1 MCYEVELPLSPGDS
15 PGFSLKFWCILM
27 PLPLF
32 FLSYLVTLVPVSV
45 ARTQGE
51 KESIYSLR
59 YRVYVDELKKARLSG
74 IDHGRKWVRDPE
86 DDREDSRIFYT
97 GPIERPTAAIRADLY
112 RPADVPEPFA
122 RRFSL
127 DLFPELA
134 GEVISESSRLVV
146 SPEGRGRLGVAALSL
161 ASYRFGAM
169 SNKCRFGFCQVVP
182 GLVKYYPRV
191 GMRLYAGRMIPTP
204 DGMRVPMMAI
214 WSDLNYLRRHRS
226 FLAPLCRETFG
237 PGKQAPVAIEQ
248 FANRLGDGVVPILLD
263 RAAVRAAISPLF
275 HGQCQILEG
284 MPRSLLDSMSDHGM
298 VLNVPPG
305 ELILREGL
313 FEQELFIVLSGEV
326 EVFRGAHVL
335 CVLGPG
341 EPMGEVAMLNATG
354 RRTASVRARS
364 PSRLLVF
371 NRRYVENL
379 LRLVPQ
385 CGGRLIY
392 NLARIMAS
400 RMSAAPTEPHDDL
413 NNCLPLT
420 AETHT

>member
-1 MCYEVELPLSPGDS
+1 MIQLPLS
-15 PGFSLKFWCILM
+15 
-27 PLPLF
+27 
-32 FLSYLVTLVPVSV
+32 FLSYLAKLVPVSV
-45 ARTQGE
+45 ARTQKE

-59 YRVYVDELKKARLSG
+59 YRVYFNELRKAGLSG

-86 DDREDSRIFYT
+86 DEREDSRIFYT
-97 GPIERPTAAIRADLY
+97 GPSERPTAAIRADLY
-112 RPADVPEPFA
+112 RPDDIPEPFA

-127 DLFPELA
+127 NLFPELA
-134 GEVISESSRLVV
+134 GEVLSESSRLVV
-146 SPEGRGRLGVAALSL
+146 SPEARGKLGVAALSL
-161 ASYRFGAM
+161 ASYRFGAI
-169 SNKCRFGFCQVVP
+169 SNGCRFGFCQVVP

-191 GMRLYAGRMIPTP
+191 GMRLYSGRMIPTP

-214 WSDLNYLRRHRS
+214 WSDLDYLRRHRS

-237 PGKQAPVAIEQ
+237 PGRQAPVPIEQ
-248 FANRLGDGVVPILLD
+248 FADRLGDGAVPILLD
-263 RAAVRAAISPLF
+263 RAAVRAAVSPLF

-298 VLNVPPG
+298 VLDVPPG

-335 CVLGPG
+335 CSLGPG
-341 EPMGEVAMLNATG
+341 EPVGEVAMLNATG

-364 PSRLLVF
+364 PSRLLVL
-371 NRRYVENL
+371 NRRYVEDL
-379 LRLVPQ
+379 LRLAPQ
-385 CGGRLIY
+385 SGGRLVY

-400 RMSAAPTEPHDDL
+400 RMSAAAVDVSDRPPRIADV
-413 NNCLPLT
+413 
-420 AETHT
+420 HT